1 MEKKEFFWDMRDKA
15 ILEFVYDDKKYK
27 FKTKKDLQEYIN
39 KMSSR
44 EAVKK
49 INAKNKPYRDEYYA
63 RNKEMR
69 TLYRYIWANKPEN
82 LVREKIRNAPH
93 RILKAKKDNFNDIL
107 RCTKSQ
113 FKLYIESQFKEGMS
127 WDNYKTVWVFDHI
140 IPICQIDPND
150 EYSILKIGN
159 YTNVQPIFK
168 SENWKKSDKIDG
180 VTRERSRVAR
190 KIEDLR
196 AEVAKIKLERAKQ
209 KEIEKIQKVFMKNLK
224 KIEKQNKV
232 NKTDDRAAYMRE
244 YRRLKKK
251 QQEQK

>member
-1 MEKKEFFWDMRDKA
+1 MEKKEFFWEMRDKA

-63 RNKEMR
+63 QNKEMR
-69 TLYRYIWANKPEN
+69 TLYRYIWAHRPEN
-82 LVREKIRNAPH
+82 IIREKIRNAPKN
-93 RILKAKKDNFNDIL
+93 IIAAKKDNFNDIL
-107 RCTKSQ
+107 KCTKSQ
-113 FKLYIESQFKEGMS
+113 FKLYIESLFTDEMNWQ
-127 WDNYKTVWVFDHI
+127 NYKTVWVFDHI
-140 IPICQIDPND
+140 IPVCQVDVDNP
-150 EYSILKIGN
+150 ETILRIGN
-159 YTNVQPIFK
+159 YTNVQPILK
-168 SENWKKSDKIDG
+168 TENWKKSDKVDG

-209 KEIEKIQKVFMKNLK
+209 KEIERIQKVFMKNLK

-244 YRRLKKK
+244 YRRLKK
-251 QQEQK
+251 QQEAK